1 MSKYVDVE
9 SLGIKKANPE
19 IFKNKAYADGWN
31 SAIDIIL
38 SASVADVEE
47 IRHGKWIYKGHH
59 EMMGHVFHCSA
70 CERWMFANSTH
81 RVVEK
86 YPYCH
91 CGAKM
96 ESVEGLEE
104 D

>member
-1 MSKYVDVE
+1 MPRYIDVE
-9 SLGIKKANPE
+9 SLGIGRANSE
-19 IFKNKAYADGWN
+19 VFENRAYADGWN
-31 SAIDIIL
+31 AAIDIIT
-38 SASVADVEE
+38 SAPTADVREVK
-47 IRHGKWIYKGHH
+47 RGHWIYKGHND
-59 EMMGHVFHCSA
+59 MMGYVFQCSV
-70 CERWMFANSTH
+70 CWRWRFANSPEN
-81 RVVEK
+81 VIEA